1 MKDKG
6 FTFPV
11 LPAYSLVMGLLD
23 GVGIPQNWIVD
34 PQGKWRW
41 TQIGFGAE
49 ADWGGDMIQRLEQ
62 VKKSEMAAPSS
73 SSP

>member
-1 MKDKG
+1 
-6 FTFPV
+6 V
-11 LPAYSLVMGLLD
+11 LPAYSLVMGLLN

-41 TQIGFGAE
+41 TQTGFGAE
-49 ADWGGDMIQRLEQ
+49 ADWGGDMIRRLEQ
-62 VKKSEMAAPSS
+62 VKRSETATPSS